1 MYLDCLN
8 QSFGDTEQLIE
19 KPKTKTPRPQSSGV
33 QENQSD
39 PEALNAHYRRFLN
52 DDFSSP
58 PPTPKETNVSET
70 FANRQESVPAEAEA
84 NLLKGNQVRPPI
96 RPQTDLDASSGDDHK
111 TVTTAKAPLTQARS
125 KVAKRKPVQRRSARE
140 DALTAE
146 ELALDASSGDELMT
160 IDAPVT
166 QGLEADARMSALSW
180 DKERYFLDHQELRD
194 AATRQMAQELQRERK
209 QFCEKLVLEGKTPE
223 ELEAFLR
230 LVYPAEQA

>member
-1 MYLDCLN
+1 MVV
-8 QSFGDTEQLIE
+8 GITEDTHSDTTDGHDHPVESAQIARLESSEQLIE
-19 KPKTKTPRPQSSGV
+19 QPKTKTPHPQSSGV

-84 NLLKGNQVRPPI
+84 NLLKGNRVRPPI
-96 RPQTDLDASSGDDHK
+96 RPQTDLDASSGDDHETEHK
-111 TVTTAKAPLTQARS
+111 HALANVMQQGNEAKINMLTEANKWRQKFEADRM
-125 KVAKRKPVQRRSARE
+125 KV
-140 DALTAE
+140 
-146 ELALDASSGDELMT
+146 
-160 IDAPVT
+160 
-166 QGLEADARMSALSW
+166 EADARMSALSW
-180 DKERYFLDHQELRD
+180 DKERYFLDRQELRD

-223 ELEAFLR
+223 ELEVFLR